1 MERHNVHLRHAML
14 FFFKK
19 GCNAIQAKT
28 EICAVYGDSAVSLVT
43 VRKWFKRFKSGDFD
57 LEDRERSG
65 APVRTHTDRIKA
77 YVEENPRSAV
87 RDVAEALEIPPT
99 TVFRHLKKIGFV
111 NRYDVWVPHDLTD
124 QHKQNRMSI
133 CDSLLVRNSN
143 DPFLKRLV
151 TGDETWICY
160 ENMTRKRSWS
170 MPGSRPQTVAKPGLH
185 PKKVLLSVWW
195 DWKGV
200 LHYELLQPNQTINS
214 AKYCSQLDDLK
225 AAIAEKRPELHNRR
239 GVVFHHD
246 NARPH
251 TSSATRDKLLQFGWD
266 VLPHPAYSPDLAP
279 SDYHLFLSLK
289 NSLAGK
295 NSIP

>member
-1 MERHNVHLRHAML
+1 V
-14 FFFKK
+14 
-19 GCNAIQAKT
+19 
-28 EICAVYGDSAVSLVT
+28 
-43 VRKWFKRFKSGDFD
+43 
-57 LEDRERSG
+57 
-65 APVRTHTDRIKA
+65 
-77 YVEENPRSAV
+77 
-87 RDVAEALEIPPT
+87 
-99 TVFRHLKKIGFV
+99 
-111 NRYDVWVPHDLTD
+111 
-124 QHKQNRMSI
+124 
-133 CDSLLVRNSN
+133 
-143 DPFLKRLV
+143 
-151 TGDETWICY
+151 
-160 ENMTRKRSWS
+160 TRKRSWT

-295 NSIP
+295 TFDSLTDVKNYLDHFFSSRPAEFWASGIMSLPGRWRKVSDQNGTYLVQ